1 MSVPFLCSEWV
12 TTSYFIFLSRILAG
26 GSVSVRVRLKGGR
39 IHDSL
44 VVHQLVTFV
53 IGKGEQ
59 LVVFG
64 VSDNLVAFDDLGL
77 ARFLLRLL
85 DFVQDVP
92 THDVIIQLGFAFA
105 VEAKAPHFAFHLTLF
120 GLVAIILGTT
130 RHEFDDVILLF
141 SNSLVKSP
149 R

>member
-59 LVVFG
+59 LVVFR
-64 VSDNLVAFDDLGL
+64 VSDNLVAFEAFGF
-77 ARFLLRLL
+77 RLR
-85 DFVQDVP
+85 
-92 THDVIIQLGFAFA
+92 
-105 VEAKAPHFAFHLTLF
+105 
-120 GLVAIILGTT
+120 
-130 RHEFDDVILLF
+130 R
-141 SNSLVKSP
+141 SNA
-149 R
+149 